1 VRPASAGRTA
11 FREHSTVTAASLP
24 LLGSFDSF
32 TLTWS
37 YFFAQ
42 LVAGLTLGSLYAL
55 IAIGYSM
62 VYGILKLL
70 NFAHGEVFMIGSYI
84 GFFVLTVLGGA
95 LSPVIPVAAVIAL
108 MFVAAMLGSGFL
120 GVALERFAYRPLRQA
135 RAPRIA
141 PLISALGASFALQQ
155 LAVLF
160 FGTIPKQYNS
170 FGFNAGSLFH
180 HITIGS
186 FQIQYMQLLVIGLT
200 AVLAVVLTQPVTRTQ
215 IGRAMRATSF
225 DLEAASMM
233 GIDVDRVVVFTFFVG
248 SALAGAGGV
257 MNGLYLQNVDPYVGF
272 QIGLIAFTA
281 AVVGGIGS
289 IPGAMVGGLAIGL
302 LKSFAIGY
310 WSSAYQDVIVFCIL
324 ILVLL
329 IRPSGILGVPAPQK
343 V

>member
-1 VRPASAGRTA
+1 VHA
-11 FREHSTVTAASLP
+11 LQ
-24 LLGSFDSF
+24 LLGYFQSYQ
-32 TLTWS
+32 LTWS
-37 YFFAQ
+37 YFLDQ
-42 LVAGLTLGSLYAL
+42 LVAGLTLGSLYGL
-55 IAIGYSM
+55 MAIGYSM
-62 VYGILKLL
+62 VYGVLKLL

-84 GFFVLTVLGGA
+84 GYFVLVALGGA
-95 LSPVIPVAAVIAL
+95 VSPVVPVAVLILL
-108 MFVAAMLGSGFL
+108 MMGAAMIGSGVL
-120 GVALERFAYRPLRQA
+120 GVAVERFAYRPLRKA

-141 PLISALGASFALQQ
+141 PLISALGVSFCLQQ
-155 LAVLF
+155 LASIF
-160 FGTIPKQYNS
+160 FGTAYKQYNP
-170 FGFNAGSLFH
+170 FGLAGGSLTTPFR
-180 HITIGS
+180 IGS
-186 FQIQYMQLLVIGLT
+186 FEMTWMQVIVITTTAFFMLVLWQ
-200 AVLAVVLTQPVTRTQ
+200 LVTRTQ
-215 IGRAMRATSF
+215 IGRAMRAASF

-257 MNGLYLQNVDPYVGF
+257 MNGLYLSNVYPLVGF
-272 QIGLIAFTA
+272 NVGLIAFTA

-329 IRPSGILGVPAPQK
+329 IRPSGIFGVPAPQK

>member
-1 VRPASAGRTA
+1 VHALA
-11 FREHSTVTAASLP
+11 
-24 LLGSFDSF
+24 LLGYFQSYQ
-32 TLTWS
+32 LTWS
-37 YFFAQ
+37 YLWDQ
-42 LVAGLTLGSLYAL
+42 LVAGVTLGSLYGL
-55 IAIGYSM
+55 MAIGYSM
-62 VYGILKLL
+62 VYGVLKLL
-70 NFAHGEVFMIGSYI
+70 NFAHGEVFMIGAYI
-84 GFFVLTVLGGA
+84 GYFVLVALGGS
-95 LSPVIPVAAVIAL
+95 LSPDVPVALLIFL
-108 MFVAAMLGSGFL
+108 MLAAAMIGSGVL
-120 GVALERFAYRPLRQA
+120 GVAVERFAYRPLRKA

-141 PLISALGASFALQQ
+141 PLISALGVSFCLQQ
-155 LAVLF
+155 LASIF
-160 FGTIPKQYNS
+160 FSTQYKQYNP
-170 FGFNAGSLFH
+170 FGLSGGTLTTPWH
-180 HITIGS
+180 LGS
-186 FQIQYMQLLVIGLT
+186 FEMSWMQLFVILFTAFLMLVLWQ
-200 AVLAVVLTQPVTRTQ
+200 LVTRTQ
-215 IGRAMRATSF
+215 IGRAMRAVSF

-257 MNGLYLQNVDPYVGF
+257 MNGLYLSNTWPQVGF
-272 QIGLIAFTA
+272 TVGLIAFTA